1 MSENRKLIEVV
12 VTLLLAWSQKMRVEL
27 VTFFSAWHQLVQ
39 EEMETLHLKIK
50 NKIMSKS
57 LI

>member
-1 MSENRKLIEVV
+1 MSENQKLIEVV

-27 VTFFSAWHQLVQ
+27 VTFFSAWYQMVQ